1 MKRKLLLLNLALL
14 ALLVAGGLE
23 FQRRVTQARSRYEIL
38 QRFEAAKETPPFPS
52 PQAPGRVRQADYLP
66 IVNRLLFYQD
76 RNATVEVEA
85 PAEKVVERPALPVLS
100 GVMDFGEG
108 PLALMADNPR
118 GTPRLVA
125 KGEKVGEY
133 TFLGFAGDK
142 LRLAWQGE
150 EMEIDQERLAGELER
165 NTRGNARSGTG
176 SSGSSSSAR
185 RPAANRR
192 QQASA
197 SETKNQQQPQ
207 AQNRKTLGG
216 RYNIG
221 TEIKPGVFRADP
233 KDTSPAGTEY
243 EGYRKVVN
251 PTPFGNQSWWVRKDA
266 QQQQPQQ

>member
-1 MKRKLLLLNLALL
+1 MKRKLMLLNLALL
-14 ALLVAGGLE
+14 AVVIAGGFE
-23 FQRRVTQARSRYEIL
+23 FQRRVAQGRSRYDIL
-38 QRFEAAKETPPFPS
+38 QRSGSAKDAPPFPS

-76 RNATVEVEA
+76 RNAVVEVEA
-85 PAEKVVERPALPVLS
+85 PVEKAVERPALPVLS

-142 LRLAWQGE
+142 LKLAWQGE
-150 EMEIDQERLAGELER
+150 EMEVDQQRLAGELER
-165 NTRGNARSGTG
+165 DSRGNARSAGG
-176 SSGSSSSAR
+176 SGSSNAGAR
-185 RPAANRR
+185 RPANRR
-192 QQASA
+192 QQASR
-197 SETKNQQQPQ
+197 SETKAQQQPQ
-207 AQNRKTLGG
+207 AENRKTIGG

-233 KDTSPAGTEY
+233 KDSSPAGTEF